1 MDTTREF
8 SGSKLR
14 ALRQARGLTQAE
26 LAHRAHV
33 RERQIIRWENEQ
45 HMPRADAV
53 ARLARALKTPV
64 ASLFSEAEDDEEESE
79 SDLAAQLVQ
88 TIRAVVRAEL
98 SAAVEGGRA
107 TA

>member
-1 MDTTREF
+1 VHKTVAF
-8 SGSKLR
+8 SGNKLR

-45 HMPRADAV
+45 HIPRADAV
-53 ARLARALKTPV
+53 ARLARALKTPL
-64 ASLFSEAEDDEEESE
+64 ASLFSKAEDDEEESE
-79 SDLAAQLVQ
+79 SDLAAQLVE

-98 SAAVEGGRA
+98 SATADGGRA
-107 TA
+107 A